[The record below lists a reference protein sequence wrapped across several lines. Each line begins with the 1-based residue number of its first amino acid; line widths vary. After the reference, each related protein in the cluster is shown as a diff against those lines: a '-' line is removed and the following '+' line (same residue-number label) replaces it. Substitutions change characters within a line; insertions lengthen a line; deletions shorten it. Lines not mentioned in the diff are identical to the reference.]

1 MATFTNQATLSY
13 NGNTVNSNI
22 VSGNI
27 IEVLSVTKTALR
39 DEYTANGSVTYIVSL
54 TNSGS
59 APFTG
64 ITVTDNLGAYV
75 PDTATLIP
83 LSYIADSVAY
93 YQNGVLQSGLTLVS
107 EQPLSFSGITVPAN
121 GNAMLIYEAKA
132 NEFAPLSAQSTITN
146 EVSVTAP
153 SISTP
158 LTAQASVTVSEEP
171 ILSIS
176 KGLSPT
182 TVTANSE
189 ITYTF
194 ILQNSGNTAAL
205 AADNIVIA
213 DTFDPILSNISVAVN
228 GTTLPVA
235 SYTYNETTGE
245 FSTTAGAISVSA
257 ATYGRTTDGRV
268 TVTPGVTTVTITGT
282 I

>member
-245 FSTTAGAISVSA
+245 FSTTAGAISVPA